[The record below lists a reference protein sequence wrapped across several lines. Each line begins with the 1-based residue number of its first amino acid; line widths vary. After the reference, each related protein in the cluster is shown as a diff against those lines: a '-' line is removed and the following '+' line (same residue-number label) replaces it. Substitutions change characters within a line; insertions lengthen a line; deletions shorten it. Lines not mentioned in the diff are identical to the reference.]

1 MIYAFENCELDAGRR
16 ELRRGGILVP
26 VEPQIFDLLEYLIR
40 HRERVVSRDDLMTA
54 IWKDRVVSESTL
66 GSRINAVRLAIGDD
80 GTEQRLVKTLTR
92 KGFRYVGQVTVR
104 DHSTALDQPRTP
116 PLLPDKPSVAVLP
129 FTNMS
134 GDPEQ
139 AYFADGVAEDII
151 TALCR
156 FPSLFVIARNSS
168 FGYRGREI
176 DIRRV
181 GRELGVRYVLE
192 GSVRR
197 AGNRARVTGQL
208 IEAATGNHLWAEQ
221 YDGELTDIFALQDRG
236 TEAVAGAIE
245 PSIRRAEVER
255 VRRIPP
261 RSFNA
266 YDLYLQGLPLLNQ
279 LGRESNERAQALFE
293 QAIKADPTF
302 VPAMRG
308 AAINLVAAVGQEW
321 ISRWDAAPQVMEHT
335 RRALELA
342 PDDAHTLASAAHMLM
357 WYRGCGGSTAIDEAV
372 GMADQAVALN
382 PNAIHVLIYSGWV
395 QLHAGQSE
403 SAIRLYERA
412 LRLSPKDPSAFN
424 VWASLSLAFLQC
436 GRDQDAIVA
445 AKTALRYGPRW
456 LISFLRLSS
465 ALALAGRL
473 GEARSVT
480 ARLLEIRPEYRSRDF
495 REWAESVHPPAF
507 SRFLEGLRLAGV
519 PE

>member
-1 MIYAFENCELDAGRR
+1 MIYAFLDYELDAGRR
-16 ELRRGGILVP
+16 ELRRGGELVTM
-26 VEPQIFDLLEYLIR
+26 EPQVFDLLEYLIR
-40 HRERVVSRDDLMTA
+40 HRERVVSRNELITA
-54 IWKDRVVSESTL
+54 IWKGRIVSESTL
-66 GSRINAVRLAIGDD
+66 GSRINAVRLAIGDN

-92 KGFRYVGQVTVR
+92 RGLRYVGQITAR
-104 DHSTALDQPRTP
+104 DSSVLDQLQTP
-116 PLLPDKPSVAVLP
+116 PSLPDKPSVAVLP
-129 FTNMS
+129 FANMS
-134 GDPEQ
+134 GDPGQ
-139 AYFADGVAEDII
+139 GYFADGVAEDII

-168 FGYRGREI
+168 FGYRSRET

-181 GRELGVRYVLE
+181 GDELGVRYVLE

-197 AGNRARVTGQL
+197 DDNRVRVTAQL
-208 IEAATGNHLWAEQ
+208 IEAATANNLWAEH
-221 YDGELTDIFALQDRG
+221 YDGELTDIFALQDRI

-245 PSIRRAEVER
+245 PSIRRAEIER
-255 VRRIPP
+255 VRRVPP

-266 YDLYLQGLPLLNQ
+266 YDLCLQGLPLLNQ
-279 LGRESNERAQALFE
+279 LSRESNERAQALFE
-293 QAIKADPTF
+293 QAIKVDPTF

-308 AAINLVAAVGQEW
+308 AAINLVAAAGQGW
-321 ISRWDAAPQVMEHT
+321 ISRWDAAPQVMKYA

-342 PDDAHTLASAAHMLM
+342 PDDAHTLAAAAHMMM
-357 WYRGCGGSTAIDEAV
+357 WYRGCGGSMAVDEAV

-382 PNAIHVLIYSGWV
+382 PNAFHVLIYSGWV

-424 VWASLSLAFLQC
+424 VWASLALAFLQC

-445 AKTALRYGPRW
+445 AQTALRYGPRW

-473 GEARSVT
+473 EEARIVT
-480 ARLLEIRPEYRSRDF
+480 SRLLEMQPGYRSQDYC
-495 REWAESVHPPAF
+495 EWAESVHPPAF
-507 SRFLEGLRLAGV
+507 HRFFEGLRLAGV
-519 PE
+519 P